1 MSIYFSWINLTPFS
15 YLFHRMFT
23 VFPDT
28 GVQKMQENDVQDI
41 DVLSLLTVDKV
52 YVEAGDTAKA
62 GDLMATVDT
71 VSVKTALQ
79 TLQKELSS
87 LDSQIEDAKD
97 DTVSTKIKSS
107 VSGRV
112 KKIYAAK
119 GDGVT
124 DVMQEDGALAL
135 ISLDGKM
142 AVEITAASEHLSGV
156 FCVAMHMN
164 NDPVD
169 HFCVFRVS
177 TGYAKK
183 RHLQRMQKK

>member
-1 MSIYFSWINLTPFS
+1 MNRLRREYTSPAGGYFGEIFLSIYFSWINLTPFS
-15 YLFHRMFT
+15 HLFHRMFT

-28 GVQKMQENDVQDI
+28 GVQKMQENDVQNI

-52 YVEAGDTAKA
+52 YVEAGDT
-62 GDLMATVDT
+62 
-71 VSVKTALQ
+71 
-79 TLQKELSS
+79 
-87 LDSQIEDAKD
+87 
-97 DTVSTKIKSS
+97 VSTKIKSS

-112 KKIYAAK
+112 KKINVAK

-169 HFCVFRVS
+169 HFCVLRVS

>member
-15 YLFHRMFT
+15 HLFHRMFT

-28 GVQKMQENDVQDI
+28 GVQKMQENDVQNI

-52 YVEAGDTAKA
+52 YVEAGDT
-62 GDLMATVDT
+62 
-71 VSVKTALQ
+71 
-79 TLQKELSS
+79 
-87 LDSQIEDAKD
+87 
-97 DTVSTKIKSS
+97 VSTKIKSS

-112 KKIYAAK
+112 KKINAAK
-119 GDGVT
+119 GNGVT

-169 HFCVFRVS
+169 HFCVLRVS

>member
-1 MSIYFSWINLTPFS
+1 
-15 YLFHRMFT
+15 MFT

-28 GVQKMQENDVQDI
+28 GVQKIQENDVQDI

-52 YVEAGDTAKA
+52 YVDAG
-62 GDLMATVDT
+62 
-71 VSVKTALQ
+71 
-79 TLQKELSS
+79 
-87 LDSQIEDAKD
+87 

-142 AVEITAASEHLSGV
+142 AVEITAASEHLSGA
-156 FCVAMHMN
+156 FCVAMHMMIQWII
-164 NDPVD
+164 
-169 HFCVFRVS
+169 FACCVYPRD
-177 TGYAKK
+177 
-183 RHLQRMQKK
+183 MQKNVTCSECKKNKKKD